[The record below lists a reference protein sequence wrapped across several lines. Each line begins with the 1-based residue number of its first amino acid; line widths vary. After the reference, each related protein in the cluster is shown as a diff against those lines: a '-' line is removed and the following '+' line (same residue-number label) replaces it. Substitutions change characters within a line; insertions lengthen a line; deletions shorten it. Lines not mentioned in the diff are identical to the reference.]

1 MRPAGTETVMSRPHS
16 TESAPGA
23 TDLSWAEHLDWMEG
37 IEPVVA
43 RRGPRWPGVVVAV
56 LLTWV
61 SLQLGSAPFWPFQ
74 LASGMHPLDAAL
86 LAMLLGMLVGNV
98 MPHWKALQTGMR
110 YSSKTLLPLGIV
122 LLGARLNLG
131 ELVRVGVPG
140 LCVSALVVA
149 GALALTCYAVAPFFG
164 ITRRF
169 AFLLGA
175 GTAICGGSA
184 IVALAPVLRA
194 KDEEIVLGVASVTL
208 VGLVA
213 MLTLPLIGAA
223 LHLSQMVYGVWAGL
237 SIHQMPQVIAAGFA
251 YGPAAG
257 ESATVIKLA
266 RICLLAP
273 VVVGASLWIAR
284 AEGTATRL
292 SARLLFKSVPT
303 FVLGFIAMVAIC
315 SIGLLP
321 NVAVDWPKLPLL
333 NDRQMHLS
341 LRDLAVSA
349 ATFLLALGM
358 AGVGWE
364 TRVASLLRA
373 GWKPLAVTALV
384 SLGLA
389 AAALGASVLLF
400 R

>member
-1 MRPAGTETVMSRPHS
+1 MADSSLQDLKRPASGN
-16 TESAPGA
+16 A
-23 TDLSWAEHLDWMEG
+23 DLSWAEHLDWMEG
-37 IEPVVA
+37 IEPVMVK
-43 RRGPRWPGVVVAV
+43 RGPRWPGVLAAI
-56 LLTWV
+56 LLTWL
-61 SLQLGSAPFWPFQ
+61 SFWLGSAPFWPFR

-86 LAMLLGMLVGNV
+86 LAMLLGMLVGNLW
-98 MPHWKALQTGMR
+98 PTWKQLQPGMR
-110 YSSKTLLPLGIV
+110 YGSKTLLPVGII

-131 ELVRVGVPG
+131 ELLRVGVAG
-140 LCVSALVVA
+140 LGLSVLVVA
-149 GALALTCYAVAPFFG
+149 GALALTSYVVAPLFG
-164 ITRRF
+164 IKGRF

-208 VGLVA
+208 VGLAA
-213 MLTLPLIGAA
+213 MLILPLIGAA
-223 LHLSQMVYGVWAGL
+223 LHLSQMVYGVWVGL

-251 YGPAAG
+251 YGTSAG
-257 ESATVIKLA
+257 DSATVIKLA

-284 AEGTATRL
+284 REGGSTRL
-292 SARLLFKSVPT
+292 SARLLLKSIPV
-303 FVLGFIAMVAIC
+303 FVIGFILMVVVC

-333 NDRQMHLS
+333 NDRQLHLS
-341 LRDLAVSA
+341 LRDLAVNA

-364 TRVASLLRA
+364 TRVASLLKA
-373 GWKPLAVTALV
+373 GWKPMAITTLV
-384 SLGLA
+384 SIALA
-389 AAALGASVLLF
+389 AAAFGASILCF